1 MRLDNR
7 ERAMLRRLRAK
18 GTLEPVTHSDEWFYM
33 MRLAGKGLVAIEN
46 GKATI
51 TKKGFDLIDER
62 PVELTRRLIG
72 ETKWPFPLRRQ
83 SGPSGMH
90 VPREYAWDPLF
101 DDSQADAFCPLVRL
115 TPVNMDGML
124 ELHAVVCVDGGIRSI
139 LCSADIPVG
148 APDLERRIL
157 AYYQRLGRLMAEAEG
172 LREDY
177 ARLGQRL
184 RTLMAEN
191 TMDRAA

>member
-1 MRLDNR
+1 MRLDAR

-18 GTLEPVTHSDEWFYM
+18 GTLEPILHSDDWFNM
-33 MRLAGKGLVAIEN
+33 TRLSGKGLITLK
-46 GKATI
+46 GGWATI
-51 TKKGFDLIDER
+51 TRKGLDVIDER
-62 PVELTRRLIG
+62 PVMLARRLMG
-72 ETKWPFPLRRQ
+72 ETKWPFPMRREP
-83 SGPSGMH
+83 SPSGMH
-90 VPREYAWDPLF
+90 LPREYAWDPLF
-101 DDSQADAFCPLVRL
+101 GDPQADAFCPLVRL
-115 TPVNMDGML
+115 TPFNMDGTL